1 RGGPRDA
8 ARARMNDEAQRIR
21 DAYARRAHD
30 ERVVRGGE
38 FVVAERRAIIRE
50 AVVRQFGARVSSI
63 DICDIGCG
71 AGGDLVSFCLDFGIA
86 QEHLAGT
93 ELLPGPLAE
102 ASRALPEA
110 DLRLVDGFELP
121 WPDASFDLT
130 WASMAFSSIMDAAS
144 RRDLFGE
151 LLRVTRRGGLVAIY
165 DFRVRKPTNPDVVA
179 MTARRIR
186 DLGVVPAQRLT
197 ATPFIPL
204 LPVALRLPA
213 PLRRATLPLLPRTH
227 AIWLWRR

>member
-1 RGGPRDA
+1 
-8 ARARMNDEAQRIR
+8 METERIR
-21 DAYARRAHD
+21 AAYGRRND
-30 ERVVRGGE
+30 DVQRGPAAE

-50 AVVRQFGARVSSI
+50 AAVRQFGDRVSSI
-63 DICDIGCG
+63 DICDVGCG
-71 AGGDLVSFCLDFGIA
+71 AGGDLVSFSVDLGIA
-86 QEHLAGT
+86 QERLAGT

-110 DLRLVDGFELP
+110 DLRLVDDFELP

-130 WASMAFSSIMDAAS
+130 WSSMAFSSIRDARS
-144 RRDLFGE
+144 RRRLFDE
-151 LLRVTRRGGLVAIY
+151 MQRVTRRGGLVAIY
-165 DFRVRKPTNPDVVA
+165 DFRVRKPTNSDVVA

-186 DLGVVPAQRLT
+186 ELGVVPAQRLT
-197 ATPFIPL
+197 ATPFLPL

-213 PLRRATLPLLPRTH
+213 RLRRAALSLLPRTH